1 MSHALLES
9 ITEHFAELDDP
20 RRQTANRRHEF
31 VDILTVALC
40 AVIGGANHW
49 TTVVTFAE
57 AKEPWFRRFLRL
69 PNGIPSH
76 DTFSDVFAKI
86 DPDTFEAGFVA
97 WVTALAGTLPGAPVV
112 AVDYRATNNLGL
124 ARVSRPEELPLR
136 PLSEPGVNL
145 SIHRAPIVPTVNAPR
160 PHQ

>member
-1 MSHALLES
+1 MSHALPDS

-20 RRQTANRRHEF
+20 RRETANRRHEF

-57 AKEPWFRRFLRL
+57 AKEAWFRRFLRL

-76 DTFSDVFAKI
+76 DTFSDVFASI
-86 DPDTFEAGFVA
+86 DPDAFETGFVA
-97 WVTALAGTLPGAPVV
+97 WVAALALAFPTNRAVV
-112 AVDYRATNNLGL
+112 VDH
-124 ARVSRPEELPLR
+124 LR
-136 PLSEPGVNL
+136 
-145 SIHRAPIVPTVNAPR
+145 
-160 PHQ
+160 